1 MYRDR
6 LPLSSTP
13 DEGVAV
19 APPAR
24 RSVDQLVPFG
34 TSADFGVCVPSY
46 HLGRAFFSPAGF
58 GYSKPDLRRRPVD
71 LGELGVDLTEKK
83 RALVVPS
90 TPRPVNWH
98 QIRRMHVPWSAL

>member
-1 MYRDR
+1 M
-6 LPLSSTP
+6 
-13 DEGVAV
+13 
-19 APPAR
+19 
-24 RSVDQLVPFG
+24 
-34 TSADFGVCVPSY
+34 
-46 HLGRAFFSPAGF
+46 
-58 GYSKPDLRRRPVD
+58 D